1 MKRYEVQL
9 FSSDNLI
16 SVTASV
22 KCDSIIQA
30 LDRFTEMCESGREDY
45 NLDDYYVW
53 LYDRQRN
60 ENIMYYSYVQDDDYG
75 TYEELVPCRR

>member
-1 MKRYEVQL
+1 MSRYEVQL
-9 FSSDNLI
+9 FNSDDLLDVVD
-16 SVTASV
+16 SK

-30 LDRFTEMCESGREDY
+30 LDRFTDMCEAGREDY

-53 LYDRQRN
+53 LYDRQNN
-60 ENIMYYSYVQDDDYG
+60 ENILYYSYVQDDDYG

>member
-1 MKRYEVQL
+1 MNRYEVQL

-16 SVTASV
+16 DVV
-22 KCDSIIQA
+22 EVKKCDNIIQA
-30 LDRFTEMCESGREDY
+30 LDCFSDMCKSGREDY

-53 LYDRQRN
+53 LYDRKNN
-60 ENIMYYSYVQDDDYG
+60 ENILYYSYVQDDDYG